1 LLDARTAVGW
11 VQRRGTSTEAQSSS
25 SSSSIALLL
34 PRNHHHMALRST
46 ILALPTRF
54 SPLAIRPAYHQAP
67 RLPTARLHLRPF
79 AAAAALQLRSM
90 SSAAQQ
96 VPKTQKVLLVS
107 RLRQNRLQAAS
118 LLRLTLK
125 SWSPCRLRSRRAS
138 KRFSRRRF
146 RCRPSRPA
154 RSSCQSPLSS
164 SCFSGCSCSDLAA
177 AIDPSTARS
186 PMPAST
192 SA

>member
-1 LLDARTAVGW
+1 LLDARTTVGW
-11 VQRRGTSTEAQSSS
+11 VQRRGTSTAAQSSS
-25 SSSSIALLL
+25 SSPSIALLL

-54 SPLAIRPAYHQAP
+54 SPLATRPAYHQAP

-79 AAAAALQLRSM
+79 AAAAAAARQLRSM

-96 VPKTQKVLLVS
+96 IPKTQKVLLVS
-107 RLRQNRLQAAS
+107 RLRQSRLQAAS

-125 SWSPCRLRSRRAS
+125 FWSPCRSRSRRAS

-177 AIDPSTARS
+177 AIDP
-186 PMPAST
+186 
-192 SA
+192 